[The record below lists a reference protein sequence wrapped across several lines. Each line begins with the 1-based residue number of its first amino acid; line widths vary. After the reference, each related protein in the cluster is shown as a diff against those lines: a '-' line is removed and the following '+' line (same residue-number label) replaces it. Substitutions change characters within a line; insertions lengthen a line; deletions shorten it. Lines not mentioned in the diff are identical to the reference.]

1 VYWLLAS
8 FFIGLWSLLR
18 TMNVL
23 YPAPNF
29 DLLFDGISDNQWSFG
44 QVMPIVL
51 LALPL
56 INILESFYPS
66 ESSPAVRVYWQL

>member
-1 VYWLLAS
+1 
-8 FFIGLWSLLR
+8 
-18 TMNVL
+18 MNVL

-29 DLLFDGISDNQWSFG
+29 DLFFDGISDNKWSFG

-66 ESSPAVRVYWQL
+66 KSNPAVHVY